1 VRRVGSGLLVSLL
14 AGRGAWR
21 VALNLSNLGLLAV
34 WGPALFAQYAGVV
47 GRSVVLVPLVSCG
60 VEKAALKLL
69 PRARLARPLLVA
81 GFLVIGC
88 LLAAPFLVWVL
99 AALAARQPGFGA
111 FQVAVVCQQAVLGLN
126 FVLVSLQRALGRPR
140 SDVVNFATLAA
151 ALVAITGLAWVAGL
165 QPLGVATAELVVIA
179 ALDIALL
186 RSLPVTP
193 RVRRLRRRTHL
204 LRGLLRTMALIGAYD
219 LAAGAALSLVF
230 VVLGATRFRGDAG
243 WLLVITALWSLAFNA
258 FTFLLRVFQPQVSV
272 ALGRAGSVA
281 GRRHALRLARLAGL
295 GVLAWLALAGGTAL
309 ALDGEVLPW
318 LRGLPLPVLAAAVLL
333 PRLPLLA
340 LAGGAS
346 YVLENSDAASL
357 RLAATAA
364 ATALA
369 GVLALALL
377 LVPRAGAPG
386 AILALSSFE
395 VFQVTALL
403 AGLSVARRPRTG
415 GRRARHSAA

>member
-1 VRRVGSGLLVSLL
+1 
-14 AGRGAWR
+14 
-21 VALNLSNLGLLAV
+21 
-34 WGPALFAQYAGVV
+34 
-47 GRSVVLVPLVSCG
+47 
-60 VEKAALKLL
+60 
-69 PRARLARPLLVA
+69 
-81 GFLVIGC
+81 
-88 LLAAPFLVWVL
+88 
-99 AALAARQPGFGA
+99 
-111 FQVAVVCQQAVLGLN
+111 
-126 FVLVSLQRALGRPR
+126 
-140 SDVVNFATLAA
+140 
-151 ALVAITGLAWVAGL
+151 
-165 QPLGVATAELVVIA
+165 
-179 ALDIALL
+179 
-186 RSLPVTP
+186 
-193 RVRRLRRRTHL
+193 
-204 LRGLLRTMALIGAYD
+204 
-219 LAAGAALSLVF
+219 